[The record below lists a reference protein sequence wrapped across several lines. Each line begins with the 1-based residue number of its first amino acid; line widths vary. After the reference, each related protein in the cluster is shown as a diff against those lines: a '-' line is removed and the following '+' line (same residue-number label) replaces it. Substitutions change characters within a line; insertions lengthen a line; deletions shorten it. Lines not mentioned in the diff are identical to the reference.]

1 MNEKKN
7 RDDQYNIFLNY
18 HEPKKTNKA
27 NKFPIFLAFL
37 SVLFCIA
44 LGLYLLNSNS
54 NIISK
59 LPFLTACSDLNLNK
73 ENVNFNLDLFNNK
86 QNILI
91 LGVDANQEG
100 GDPFIGTRSDTI
112 LLIHIEPKDKSI
124 SAISI
129 PRDSKVY
136 IPGNYGVQKINS
148 AHAFGGVE
156 LAKKT
161 VEQTLGVKIDR
172 YIAINNEAVIKMV
185 DALDG
190 IPIYVEKDM
199 RYRDNSGHLHVKL
212 SKGYQILNGKQA
224 EGYLRYRK
232 DGLGDIGRTSRQQ
245 WFLRS
250 LLEKMQS
257 PSVITKV
264 PEVLKIAERYIKT
277 DMSLYEMSNLAAM
290 AKNFDMSK
298 IEVATLPGAPSK
310 KGYISYWILDPEK
323 TQEVINR
330 MIYNK
335 KQGHSESLQERLSCG
350 ILYSRSNESKA
361 KLIKEK
367 LEYLGYDVNAN
378 PSFDLPHSQIIG
390 HNQSISHNFL
400 DYLKQKVPELHQIQM
415 VYAPIKMY
423 NPKNDFTIILSDS

>member
-18 HEPKKTNKA
+18 HEPKKRNKA

-59 LPFLTACSDLNLNK
+59 LPFLTALSDLKLKK
-73 ENVNFNLDLFNNK
+73 ENVNFNLDLFHNK

-100 GDPFIGTRSDTI
+100 GDPFRGTRSDTM
-112 LLIHIEPKDKSI
+112 LLIHIEPKDKAI
-124 SAISI
+124 SAI
-129 PRDSKVY
+129 
-136 IPGNYGVQKINS
+136 YGIQKINS

-172 YIAINNEAVIKMV
+172 YIAVNNEAVIKMV

-199 RYRDNSGHLHVKL
+199 RYRDNSGHLHVRL

-335 KQGHSESLQERLSCG
+335 KQCQPDSLQEKLSCG
-350 ILYSRSNESKA
+350 ILYSRTNESKA

-367 LEYLGYDVNAN
+367 LELLGYDVNAN

-390 HNQSISHNFL
+390 HNKSISHNFL
-400 DYLKQKVPELHQIQM
+400 DYLKQKVPELHQIQI

-423 NPKNDFTIILSDS
+423 NPKNDFTIILSDN